1 MNVYKQCGVYTIIS
15 IAQFVSEDVLSEIVI
30 MEIEKNGFT
39 NIMPLMPFIDSDIV
53 SNYIRK
59 HVK

>member
-1 MNVYKQCGVYTIIS
+1 
-15 IAQFVSEDVLSEIVI
+15 